1 MKSELIYH
9 HSFKTIEEAKLAV
22 FEYIEIRYNR
32 KKPHS
37 SLNYKTPKEVELEF
51 NNLKYVA

>member
-1 MKSELIYH
+1 MSRKRNYWDNAMTESFFETLKSELIYH

-32 KKPHS
+32 K
-37 SLNYKTPKEVELEF
+37 NYIHL
-51 NNLKYVA
+51 